1 MADESISR
9 PGSALFQRLV
19 AAWRLELRMYEDVS
33 TDRGANG
40 QAFLIVLLAG
50 VCNGLGLVERMGSVG
65 IWAGVGAALLGWPL
79 WALTVF
85 LIAALFGHR
94 RQHRSLVRTLG
105 FANAPGVFLVFANVP
120 SAGALI
126 RITVVCWLVAATVVA
141 VQAVFQVTRARAVVV
156 SLVTFV
162 VYLLLGIVSAHLF
175 GA

>member
-9 PGSALFQRLV
+9 PGGGLFQRLV
-19 AAWRLELRMYEDVS
+19 AAWRLELGVYEDVS

-40 QAFLIVLLAG
+40 QAFLIVLLS
-50 VCNGLGLVERMGSVG
+50 GLGNGFGLVGRMGSVG
-65 IWAGVGAALLGWPL
+65 ISAGVGAALLGWPL

-94 RQHRSLVRTLG
+94 RHHGSLVRTLG
-105 FANAPGVFLVFANVP
+105 FANAPGVFLVFGSVAT
-120 SAGALI
+120 AGALI
-126 RITVVCWLVAATVVA
+126 RITVVCWLVAAPVVA

-156 SLVTFV
+156 SLVAFV
-162 VYLLLGIVSAHLF
+162 VYLLLGIVSAHLA